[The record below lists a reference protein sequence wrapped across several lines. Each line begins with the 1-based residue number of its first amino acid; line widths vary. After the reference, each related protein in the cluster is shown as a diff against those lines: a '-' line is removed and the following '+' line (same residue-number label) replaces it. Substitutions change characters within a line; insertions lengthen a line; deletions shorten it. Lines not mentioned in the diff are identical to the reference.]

1 MRRHLE
7 DVVSVEV
14 VVECYLS
21 RVGRNGRAPSG
32 VKDDRLRKLMQPV
45 TYQRYQ

>member
-14 VVECYLS
+14 PVECYLS

-32 VKDDRLRKLMQPV
+32 VKMYLKAPCLSLKKFV
-45 TYQRYQ
+45 CF